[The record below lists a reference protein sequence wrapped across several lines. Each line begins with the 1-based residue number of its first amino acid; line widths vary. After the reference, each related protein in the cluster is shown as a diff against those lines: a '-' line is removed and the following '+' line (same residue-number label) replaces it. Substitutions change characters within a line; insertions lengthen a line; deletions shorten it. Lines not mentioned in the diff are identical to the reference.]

1 MKLFLVF
8 ISALVGTYI
17 LTQIA
22 IRISF
27 KFHVLDMP
35 EKRKIHS
42 QPVPLLGGL
51 ALSLPFLLI
60 LLVIK
65 NEFDLAI
72 LSVLL
77 GGLIILIVGF
87 LDDLNKL
94 SARLRLF
101 IQILV
106 VVMLIL
112 NSATLTIFPKTT
124 LGIILRCLITT
135 LWIVGITNAMNFLDG
150 MDGLCA
156 GLGCIASFCF
166 AAIAFFTNQN
176 QIFYVSII
184 LFGCCLGF
192 LPHNFKPAKVFL
204 GDSGSTF
211 IGFILAGIAVVGVW
225 AQDRIVGISI
235 PILIL
240 GVPIF
245 DMVFTTVMR
254 VKEGK
259 VKNIKQWLE
268 YAGKD
273 HFHHR
278 LVDLGLRPKAAVIFI
293 YLVSICLGISA
304 MAVLRATWKTAI
316 ILLVQAAAIFVM
328 IAVLMVVG
336 KRRRSGWNLDK

>member
-1 MKLFLVF
+1 MSTF
-8 ISALVGTYI
+8 IF
-17 LTQIA
+17 TQIA
-22 IRISF
+22 IRIGF
-27 KFHVLDMP
+27 KFNVLDRP
-35 EKRKIHS
+35 EKRKIHV

-51 ALSLPFLLI
+51 ALAIPYLLI
-60 LLVIK
+60 LFVIR
-65 NEFDLAI
+65 NEFDIVI
-72 LSVLL
+72 LSVLF

-94 SARLRLF
+94 SARLRLG

-106 VVMLIL
+106 VLMLIT
-112 NSATLTIFPKTT
+112 NSATLTIFPNTAW
-124 LGIILRCLITT
+124 GIILRCLITI

-150 MDGLCA
+150 MDALCA
-156 GLGCIASFCF
+156 GLVCISSLCF
-166 AAIAFFTNQN
+166 AVIAFFTNQN
-176 QIFYVSII
+176 QILFLSII

-192 LPHNFKPAKVFL
+192 LPHNLKPAKVFL

-211 IGFILAGIAVVGVW
+211 LGFMLASIAVVGVW

-259 VKNIKQWLE
+259 VKNVKQWLE

-278 LVDLGLRPKAAVIFI
+278 LVDLGLQPQGAVIFI

-304 MAVLRATWKTAI
+304 MVLLRATWKIAI
-316 ILLVQAAAIFVM
+316 ILLIQAAAIFLM
-328 IAVLMVVG
+328 IAVLMIIG
-336 KRRRSGWNLDK
+336 KRRRSGWNIDKLKAKD